1 MNKGAQSVHF
11 GGLFGYGLGDGEDR
25 KDPSADNT
33 YMSSGNILSF
43 WTPNEPTKWA
53 GFDQK
58 TAFHELKRRL
68 HELSILTSIN
78 GQVNLASQLQSAPRT

>member
-25 KDPSADNT
+25 IDPSADNT

-43 WTPNEPTKWA
+43 WTPKEPKKGA
-53 GFDQK
+53 KFDQ
-58 TAFHELKRRL
+58 E
-68 HELSILTSIN
+68 TSWIEQKN
-78 GQVNLASQLQSAPRT
+78 SWAKYLGHQLIG